1 MLPELYQKHLQSLL
15 SQSELIFLTL
25 VINVVQNIKDVK
37 LEKISESRPLFIQC
51 QSRRKKLQRFLSLPI
66 LNIEELWFPIIER
79 WLAQTFLGNHRIYL
93 AIDRTN
99 WKRKNLLMISVI
111 FQKRAIRYTLSF

>member
-1 MLPELYQKHLQSLL
+1 MLPKLYQKHLQSLL

-37 LEKISESRPLFIQC
+37 LEKISESLPLFIQSH
-51 QSRRKKLQRFLSLPI
+51 SRRKKLQRFLSLPI
-66 LNIEELWFPIIER
+66 LNIEELWFPIIEQ
-79 WLAQTFLGNHRIYL
+79 WLAQTFLGNQRIYL

-99 WKRKNLLMISVI
+99 WKRKNLLND
-111 FQKRAIRYTLSF
+111 